1 VLVETVFARQG
12 LGGVAI
18 RAIIGRDIPVVLGII
33 VVAAIVFALI
43 NLIVDLTYRVLDPRL
58 RVVAREVTA

>member
-1 VLVETVFARQG
+1 M
-12 LGGVAI
+12 
-18 RAIIGRDIPVVLGII
+18 VLGII

-58 RVVAREVTA
+58 RVVAHEVAA